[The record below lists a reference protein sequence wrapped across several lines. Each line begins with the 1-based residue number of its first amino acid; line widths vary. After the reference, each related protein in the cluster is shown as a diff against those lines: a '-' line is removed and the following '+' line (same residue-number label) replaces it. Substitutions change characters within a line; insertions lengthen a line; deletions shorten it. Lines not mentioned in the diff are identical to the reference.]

1 VDVPVVVVVSVG
13 VASTITLA
21 VMLAA
26 TIKQMK
32 ILSRSLVGLGE
43 AVSPRLREIRGGAD
57 EAERRVQVLTARQ
70 AEMAERRARRTA
82 PSVMDREASGTTAP
96 GGPRD

>member
-21 VMLAA
+21 VMLGA

-32 ILSRSLVGLGE
+32 VLSRSMMGLGE
-43 AVSPRLREIRGGAD
+43 AVSPRLREIRRGAE
-57 EAERRVQVLTARQ
+57 EAERTVQVLAARRT
-70 AEMAERRARRTA
+70 EMAERRAPRT
-82 PSVMDREASGTTAP
+82 PPPVIDGDVPGTTAP